1 MRLNALDS
9 IRDGVVRMEHMTV
22 KEFNQRASDMGFKKD
37 HDIFTC
43 ISFDEIDQLTRSI
56 ILSQDFETKTN
67 LYFLNDVS
75 QYSKIIYNSQTK
87 LLFGIDLSQEEHLK
101 KVKSDVVMSISH
113 ELRTPLSVALG
124 NVQMLKDF
132 SSIKDPNSE
141 KQIEKTLKSLNKLEK
156 IISQLSLLTQAE
168 FGSYSKRYEIFEPI
182 KVIEEVLSD
191 YQKKLEAKN
200 IKVKV
205 NCSVETIK
213 ADRFIIYTII
223 RNLISNAIKY
233 SHFESTIEC
242 TFSEQLITVKDTGIG
257 IREEERIRVFERFF
271 RGTESFKHAQGS
283 GLGLPLVKYLCEISG
298 YKVWFESKWLIGSTF
313 YVQLT
318 NDKSEEK

>member
-1 MRLNALDS
+1 MRLSAMNPM
-9 IRDGVVRMEHMTV
+9 RDAVVRMEHMTV
-22 KEFNQRASDMGFKKD
+22 KDFNRQASQMGFKID
-37 HDIFTC
+37 HDIFSC
-43 ISFDEIDQLTRSI
+43 ISFDNIDQLTRAI

-67 LYFLNDVS
+67 LYFLSDVS
-75 QYSKIIYNSQTK
+75 QYSRIIYDSQTK
-87 LLFGIDLSQEEHLK
+87 LLFIIDLSEEAHLK

-132 SSIKDPNSE
+132 SDFKDEESE
-141 KQIEKTLKSLNKLEK
+141 KKIDKTMKSLKKLEK

-168 FGSYSKRYEIFEPI
+168 FGNYSLRYEIFEPV
-182 KVIEEVLSD
+182 KVIEEVVSD
-191 YQKKLEAKN
+191 YQKKLDAKT
-200 IKVKV
+200 IHVKID
-205 NCSVETIK
+205 CQAETIK
-213 ADRFIIYTII
+213 ADRFIIYTIL

-233 SHFESTIEC
+233 SHPDSTIVC
-242 TFSEQLITVKDTGIG
+242 TFTERLICVKDTGIG

-313 YVQLT
+313 YVQLSK
-318 NDKSEEK
+318 DVA

>member
-22 KEFNQRASDMGFKKD
+22 KDFNQRASEMGFKKD

-43 ISFDEIDQLTRSI
+43 ISFDEIDQLTRNI
-56 ILSQDFETKTN
+56 ILSRDFETKTN

-75 QYSKIIYNSQTK
+75 QYSKIIYNHQTK
-87 LLFGIDLSQEEHLK
+87 LLFIIDLSEEEHLK

-132 SSIKDPNSE
+132 TTFKTVESE
-141 KQIEKTLKSLNKLEK
+141 NMINKTLKSLNKLEK

-168 FGSYSKRYEIFEPI
+168 FGSYSLRYEIFEPI
-182 KVIEEVLSD
+182 KVIQEVLSD
-191 YQKKLEAKN
+191 YQKKINAKN
-200 IKVKV
+200 LQVKV
-205 NCSVETIK
+205 ECPVETIK

-233 SHFESTIEC
+233 SHFDSIIEC
-242 TFSEQLITVKDTGIG
+242 RFTENLITVKDTGIG

-283 GLGLPLVKYLCEISG
+283 GLGLPLVKYLCEICG

-313 YVQLT
+313 YVQLSK
-318 NDKSEEK
+318 DKAVK